1 MLECLLNEFIQSYCN
16 KIVSQEM
23 KNKFNQMLQSAARTH
38 FKTTVKIDKIFSTV
52 SGKLMKITKEDYLGI
67 FKTGILQYER

>member
-1 MLECLLNEFIQSYCN
+1 
-16 KIVSQEM
+16 
-23 KNKFNQMLQSAARTH
+23 MLQSAARTH